1 MMKEL
6 FDLFETKRKE
16 KGLTVRETAQLAG
29 INEATY
35 RNLAKGRSARTS
47 VDTLNAISIALGVPP
62 ETIFAYIRNGE
73 PSPVIADLQENN
85 QLPATTQELN
95 TGLTVLVNLM
105 EHNNETYSAALRA
118 RDEKFEQALDALDE
132 QFAKALESKDAQFER
147 ERKAMLDTIHNK
159 DKWIRWEFTL
169 MCLLIAFICIILL
182 IDVLHPD
189 IGWIRRTLAELFV
202 RNTVA

>member
-1 MMKEL
+1 MLKEL

-16 KGLTVRETAQLAG
+16 KGLTVRETAQLAS

-47 VDTLNAISIALGVPP
+47 ADTLYALSIALGVPL
-62 ETIFAYIRNGE
+62 ETIFSYISNGE

-118 RDEKFEQALDALDE
+118 RDEKFEQALDALDD
-132 QFAKALESKDAQFER
+132 QFAKALESKEAQFER
-147 ERKAMLDTIHNK
+147 ERASLLETIRNK
-159 DKWIRWEFTL
+159 DKWIRWEFA
-169 MCLLIAFICIILL
+169 LICALVTFLCIILL
-182 IDVLHPD
+182 IDVLNPNV
-189 IGWIRRTLAELFV
+189 GWIRSAISSLLSHNFA
-202 RNTVA
+202 